1 MLQGDGYV
9 RPQDLIPYLGLSRAK
24 IYRLINQGEIPA
36 VRLGSSWI
44 IPVEGLRRRLEGG
57 LKTAEKDMEVTR

>member
-24 IYRLINQGEIPA
+24 IYRLINAGEIPA

-44 IPVEGLRRRLEGG
+44 VPVEGLRRRLEAG
-57 LKTAEKDMEVTR
+57 LTTGDKDMEVSK